1 MKTTNRYIG
10 ALLLTAGL
18 MAAPLAIADDRDH
31 DTHRYYDRD
40 HKDYHRWNDNEQRSY
55 GVFLNENHI
64 QVHVFRKA
72 PPTEQQQ
79 YWKWR
84 HEHPD
89 EKR

>member
-1 MKTTNRYIG
+1 MKPSNRCIG
-10 ALLLTAGL
+10 ALLLTIGL
-18 MAAPLAIADDRDH
+18 MAAPLALADDH

-40 HKDYHRWNDNEQRSY
+40 HKEYHRWNDNEQRSY
-55 GVFLNENHI
+55 GVFLKENHI

-72 PPTEQQQ
+72 PPAERQQ
-79 YWKWR
+79 YWNWR

>member
-10 ALLLTAGL
+10 AFLLAAGL
-18 MAAPLAIADDRDH
+18 MAAPLAMADDH
-31 DTHRYYDRD
+31 DTHRYYDRN

-55 GVFLNENHI
+55 GIFLNENHI

-72 PPTEQQQ
+72 PPAEQQQ
-79 YWKWR
+79 YWNWR

>member
-1 MKTTNRYIG
+1 MKTTNLYIG
-10 ALLLTAGL
+10 AFLLAAGL
-18 MAAPLAIADDRDH
+18 MAAPLAMADDH
-31 DTHRYYDRD
+31 DNRRYYDRD
-40 HKDYHRWNDNEQRSY
+40 HKDYHRWDANEQRSY
-55 GVFLNENHI
+55 GIFLNENHI

-72 PPTEQQQ
+72 RPTEQQQ

>member
-1 MKTTNRYIG
+1 MKTQHRYL
-10 ALLLTAGL
+10 ASFLLAVGL
-18 MAAPLAIADDRDH
+18 ATAPLALADDH
-31 DTHRYYDRD
+31 DNHRYYDKE
-40 HKDYHRWNDNEQRSY
+40 HKDYHRWNENEQRSS
-55 GVFLNENHI
+55 GIFLTENHI

-72 PPTEQQQ
+72 PASEQQQ